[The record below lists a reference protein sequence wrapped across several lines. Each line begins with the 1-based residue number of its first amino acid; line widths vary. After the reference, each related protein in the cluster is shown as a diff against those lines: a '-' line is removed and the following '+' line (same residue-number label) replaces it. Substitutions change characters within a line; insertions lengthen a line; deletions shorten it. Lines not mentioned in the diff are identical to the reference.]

1 MKKRLVLLVLVL
13 SLVFTSAYIALPS
26 SAISDAEFVAPE
38 VYIPE
43 YMPTADTN
51 MLTDDTDTILGAG
64 TRYEQNLHAEFLSTE
79 KKQRPGTIQNQS
91 FIVVHNTGSYPASAD
106 ALNMFNYCH
115 NTDADVS
122 WHFSVGNDG
131 VYQQLPVNEKGW
143 HAGGSYWN
151 DSIKQA
157 DNCPTDN
164 FGNYAG
170 NSNSV
175 GIETCVDGFP
185 AASTASGEM
194 WDSEEMYEWYET
206 HYDKT
211 ATYLA
216 QLVATICL
224 NMNFNPYTQI
234 VQHFNTAAKNCPMQ
248 MRYIFGTNAQ
258 FTVMGT
264 YYKVFLD
271 RMYDYYEALGG
282 SFTSEDTVKNVY
294 YNSTYT
300 SYSKGLYSSA
310 SAITAYAKPFDG
322 AASAGTIAAGQVAD
336 VQIVSNDWGKTT
348 LADGTKAWIKLSGL
362 TYTAGVLGTYK
373 TASGDIITVTNIN
386 GDTATYAGGTASLAS
401 LTKVYKVT
409 VESDTVFGSEA
420 KYLAVGETFNVSA
433 VTPVAPNLFDIWEVT
448 YGAASIADKNAT
460 STTVTV
466 LNSDIVIKATYRDKY
481 DLTVTS
487 GRGSGRYAANSV
499 VTVGASNKV
508 GYKFRSW
515 TLVSGEGTFEN
526 VYSATTNFTIGSAD
540 TVIKAE
546 YDVNKELD
554 VTGLENYALSK
565 SYTTYWKGV
574 VGSDS
579 TCSYYD
585 AAKFKDLSM
594 IRLTDGLT
602 ASRDSYQAN
611 EMVAYMGTG
620 GTLEFTVDLGKVY
633 DISKLLIC
641 DLPDSG
647 GSWNDLAEGSIAISY
662 STDNTEWNTIDFFE
676 DQLFFSYIGETRC
689 INVYTHGIEL
699 GDIECQYFK
708 VSFKSSKYVMA
719 LTEIKVFGPEGQDAV
734 IDDSSDDSS
743 VDDSS
748 IDDSSID
755 DSSIDDSSVDDSSI
769 EDEVMYGDVNGDN
782 LVTPFD
788 ASLILRYD
796 AMLIDETV
804 IDLTAADVSGE
815 GAVDPYDASLILRY
829 DAMLIQEFPVESK

>member
-1 MKKRLVLLVLVL
+1 MKKRLVLVVLVL
-13 SLVFTSAYIALPS
+13 SLVFTSAF
-26 SAISDAEFVAPE
+26 AILTPAAVSDAEFVAPE

-43 YMPTADTN
+43 YMPTADTD
-51 MLTDDTDTILGAG
+51 MLTDGTDAILGAG
-64 TRYEQNLHAEFLSTE
+64 TRYEQNLHTEFLSTD
-79 KKQRPGTIQNQS
+79 KAQRPQTIQNQS
-91 FIVVHNTGSYPASAD
+91 FIVVHNTGSYPASAT
-106 ALNMFNYCH
+106 ARNMFDYCH
-115 NTDADVS
+115 GTTADVS
-122 WHFSVGNDG
+122 WHFSIGNDG

-143 HAGGSYWN
+143 HAGGNYWN
-151 DSIKQA
+151 DSITQE

-164 FGNYAG
+164 FGRYAG

-194 WDSEEMYEWYET
+194 WDSPEMYEWYET

-248 MRYIFGTNAQ
+248 MRYVFGTNAQ

-294 YNSTYT
+294 YNSTY
-300 SYSKGLYSSA
+300 SSFAKGLYSST
-310 SAITAYAKPFDG
+310 SAITAYVKPYDG
-322 AASAGTIAAGQVAD
+322 AATAGTIAAGQAAD
-336 VQIVSNDWGKTT
+336 VQIVSHTWGKTT

-362 TYTAGVLGTYK
+362 NYNEGTLGAYK
-373 TASGDIITVTNIN
+373 TADGEIVNVTNIS
-386 GDTATYAGGTASLAS
+386 GDTATYAGGTASLAT

-409 VESDTVFGSEA
+409 VKSDTAFGSET
-420 KYLAVGETFNVSA
+420 KYLAVGETFDVSA
-433 VTPVAPNLFDIWEVT
+433 IAPVAPNLFDIWEVT
-448 YGAASIADKNAT
+448 YGSASVADKNAA

-466 LNSDIVIKATYRDKY
+466 LNSDVVIEATYRDKY

-487 GRGSGRYAANSV
+487 GRGSGRYSANSV
-499 VTVGASNKV
+499 VEIGASTKV
-508 GYKFRSW
+508 GYKFSKW
-515 TLVSGEGTFEN
+515 TLVSGEGTFADASSPN
-526 VYSATTNFTIGSAD
+526 TTFTIGSAD
-540 TVIKAE
+540 TIIKAT

-565 SYTTYWKGV
+565 SYTTMWKNV
-574 VGSDS
+574 IGSDA
-579 TCSYYD
+579 TCAYYD

-602 ASRDSYQAN
+602 ASMDSYQAK
-611 EMVAYMGTG
+611 EMVAYQGTG

-633 DISKLLIC
+633 DINKLLIC

-647 GSWNDLAEGSIAISY
+647 GSWDDLAEGSITIQY
-662 STDNTEWNTIDFFE
+662 STDNTNWNSVDFFE

-689 INVYTHGIEL
+689 TKVYTHGIEL

-708 VSFKSSKYVMA
+708 VSFKSKKYVMA
-719 LTEIKVFGPEGQDAV
+719 LTEIKVFGPEGQDSV
-734 IDDSSDDSS
+734 I
-743 VDDSS
+743 
-748 IDDSSID
+748 
-755 DSSIDDSSVDDSSI
+755 DDSSI
-769 EDEVMYGDVNGDN
+769 EDSSVEDSSIEDSSIEDTSDVTSEPEVEVVYGDANNDGKISPLDASLVLQYNAQLIGDDAVIVAA
-782 LVTPFD
+782 LDVSGDGKISPLD
-788 ASLILRYD
+788 ASLILQYN
-796 AMLIDETV
+796 AQLIK
-804 IDLTAADVSGE
+804 
-815 GAVDPYDASLILRY
+815 
-829 DAMLIQEFPVESK
+829 EFPVNEK

>member
-13 SLVFTSAYIALPS
+13 SLVFTSAVAMLSP

-38 VYIPE
+38 VFIPE
-43 YMPTADTN
+43 YMPTVDTDF
-51 MLTDDTDTILGAG
+51 LTDELDVTIGAG
-64 TRYEQNLHAEFLSTE
+64 TRYEQNLHVGFLSTE
-79 KKQRPGTIQNQS
+79 KAQRPQTIQNQS

-115 NTDADVS
+115 NTTADVS

-151 DSIKQA
+151 DTLTQA

-164 FGNYAG
+164 FGRYAG

-194 WDSEEMYEWYET
+194 WDSPEMYEWYET

-216 QLVATICL
+216 QLVANLCVS
-224 NMNFNPYTQI
+224 MNFNPYTQI

-248 MRYIFGTNAQ
+248 MRYVFGTNAQ

-271 RMYDYYEALGG
+271 RMYDYYEAIGG
-282 SFTSEDTVKNVY
+282 SYTSADTIKNVY

-300 SYSKGLYSSA
+300 SYNKGLYTSS
-310 SAITAYAKPFDG
+310 SAITAYAKPNDG
-322 AASAGTIAAGQVAD
+322 AAVAGTIAASQAAD
-336 VQIVSNDWGKTT
+336 VQVISNDWGKTT

-373 TASGDIITVTNIN
+373 TSDGDVINVTNIS

-409 VESDTVFGSEA
+409 VKNDTVFGSES
-420 KYLAVGETFNVSA
+420 KYIAVGESFNVSA
-433 VTPVAPNLFDIWEVT
+433 VAAVAPNLFDIWEVT
-448 YGAASIADKNAT
+448 YGAASIADKKAD

-466 LNSDIVIKATYRDKY
+466 LNSDIVIEATYRDKY

-487 GRGSGRYAANSV
+487 GRGSGRYSANSV
-499 VTVGASNKV
+499 VEIGASTKV
-508 GYKFRSW
+508 GYKFNSW
-515 TLVSGEGTFEN
+515 TLVSGEGTFADKN
-526 VYSATTNFTIGSAD
+526 SANTTFTIGSAD
-540 TVIKAE
+540 TVIKAT

-565 SYTTYWKGV
+565 SYMTTWKDVAGN
-574 VGSDS
+574 DAN
-579 TCSYYD
+579 CKYYD
-585 AAKFKDLSM
+585 AAKFKDLSLV
-594 IRLTDGLT
+594 RLTDGLT

-620 GTLEFTVDLGKVY
+620 GMFEFTVDLGKIY

-647 GSWNDLAEGSIAISY
+647 GSWNDLAEGSITIQY
-662 STDNTEWNTIDFFE
+662 STDNTEWNSIDFFE

-689 INVYTHGIEL
+689 SNVYTHGIEL
-699 GDIECQYFK
+699 GDIECRYFK
-708 VSFKSSKYVMA
+708 VSFKSSQYVMA
-719 LTEIKVFGPEGQDAV
+719 LTEIKVFGPEGQDK
-734 IDDSSDDSS
+734 I

-748 IDDSSID
+748 EDDSSEEEAKVLMGDANGDGEITAMD
-755 DSSIDDSSVDDSSI
+755 ASVVLQYDVKLI
-769 EDEVMYGDVNGDN
+769 QTLPNMEAANVNTDEVINAQ
-782 LVTPFD
+782 D
-788 ASLILRYD
+788 ASLILQYD
-796 AMLIDETV
+796 V
-804 IDLTAADVSGE
+804 K
-815 GAVDPYDASLILRY
+815 
-829 DAMLIQEFPVESK
+829 LIQKFPCEE